1 MPATHFEPQKGSAH
15 LSKQLPLSFSQY
27 ERMAVELQAML
38 DVIRARPEM
47 NHHFADRLA
56 LLSKEMREDE
66 ARVYLPKEK

>member
-1 MPATHFEPQKGSAH
+1 
-15 LSKQLPLSFSQY
+15 
-27 ERMAVELQAML
+27 
-38 DVIRARPEM
+38 M